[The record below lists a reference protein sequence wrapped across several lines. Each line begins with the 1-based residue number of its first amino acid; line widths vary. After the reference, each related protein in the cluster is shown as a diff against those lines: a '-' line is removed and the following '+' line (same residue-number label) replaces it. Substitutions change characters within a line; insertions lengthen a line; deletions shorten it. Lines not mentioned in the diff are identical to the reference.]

1 MFSVF
6 ECQKT
11 PNKAHFIANQ
21 TAKWYNLHNI
31 FQKGRHNMYYIIQ
44 VDVDGEKKFVYSSK
58 LLVVNKGLAK
68 KFYSLTYV
76 RRYLKTHPN
85 LDPEKCEFVK
95 CAEA

>member
-1 MFSVF
+1 
-6 ECQKT
+6 
-11 PNKAHFIANQ
+11 
-21 TAKWYNLHNI
+21 
-31 FQKGRHNMYYIIQ
+31 MYYIIQ
-44 VDVDGEKKFVYSSK
+44 VDVDGEKKFVYSIK

-95 CAEA
+95 CTEP

>member
-1 MFSVF
+1 
-6 ECQKT
+6 
-11 PNKAHFIANQ
+11 
-21 TAKWYNLHNI
+21 
-31 FQKGRHNMYYIIQ
+31 MYYIIQ

-58 LLVVNKGLAK
+58 LLVV
-68 KFYSLTYV
+68 YSLTYV